1 MHTPALEIG
10 FKGDRSYLHGTDVY
24 DASLAAL
31 RACFSE
37 AGGRVRYSFHAI
49 ARTALELR
57 CGKAGAIGE
66 RPERCVAEIHLGDG
80 AAMVSGWIVET
91 GRAVEGRTPYDED
104 AIGAACALEGQSI
117 AMRKSTGHRPIE
129 IAIAMTKRLH
139 YALFPPATGKWMF
152 TRLDIAR
159 PLQPA
164 DADGMAIA
172 HKNKLG
178 ARLTRSDLRVREASL
193 GSIYFSLVDA

>member
-1 MHTPALEIG
+1 MQTRALDLR
-10 FKGDRSYLHGTDVY
+10 FKGDRRYLHGTDVY

-31 RACFSE
+31 RDCFPG

-57 CGKAGAIGE
+57 CGKAGGIGE
-66 RPERCVAEIHLGDG
+66 RPEGCAAEIHLGEGDG
-80 AAMVSGWIVET
+80 AVSGWIVET
-91 GRAVEGRTPYDED
+91 GRTVEGCVPYDED
-104 AIGAACALEGQSI
+104 AIGAACALEGSRI
-117 AMRKSTGHRPIE
+117 ALREPTGHRPIE

-139 YALFPPATGKWMF
+139 YALFPPSSGKWMF

-159 PLQPA
+159 PLAPG
-164 DADGMAIA
+164 DAAGMTIV
-172 HKNKLG
+172 HKNRLG
-178 ARLTRSDLRVREASL
+178 ARLSRCDLAASGASL